1 MSSQALFS
9 PFYKPQRTPEFKTFS
24 PCVEARLRHVRPM
37 LCYSCGVADPP
48 RGAEYWIATDPLF
61 QHAVNLVAAIRASP
75 EFSDHFCVGV
85 AGMCYLCL
93 CSRHLNNTRLQ
104 RIPTGIRTNCFQKRT
119 N

>member
-1 MSSQALFS
+1 MSSQALS
-9 PFYKPQRTPEFKTFS
+9 SRFYKLQKTLGFKTS
-24 PCVEARLRHVRPM
+24 LPCVEARLRLIHPT

-85 AGMCYLCL
+85 AGMCYLRL

-104 RIPTGIRTNCFQKRT
+104 RIPTGIRTSCFQKRT
-119 N
+119 S